1 MAEISVAI
9 YAGSYVP
16 SLIEKSV
23 MSAVDQSLKSMEIIL
38 VDDCRTNAES
48 KSLKSTFKRLLK
60 SCELP
65 YGKSLRLLSMGRT
78 AGITDALRSAVQD
91 SSSKYFSVLIMGD
104 VFYSR
109 TSLSDLLE
117 LSSKNAS
124 EDSAE
129 IDVVQGSVIADKK
142 DPEILKIDEKAYD
155 IIEKNLPGEFEFEN
169 PEDLM
174 KEYFLSG
181 KYAVCIQGKL
191 FLRSTLEDSLS
202 RMPMSECF
210 CAFEYMW
217 MYFLLRKSHVLVSS
231 TKKVCVRYM
240 DSSPDSGDF
249 KIDSPGRWSKICSAS
264 SAFTAIFFDLAD
276 NPTESGELGEY
287 FRSVMSRYAL
297 SNVKSIERV
306 DPTIRTVAE
315 AILQESWGE
324 ELIAKCRLFLSGA
337 QY

>member
-109 TSLSDLLE
+109 
-117 LSSKNAS
+117 
-124 EDSAE
+124 
-129 IDVVQGSVIADKK
+129 
-142 DPEILKIDEKAYD
+142 
-155 IIEKNLPGEFEFEN
+155 
-169 PEDLM
+169 
-174 KEYFLSG
+174 
-181 KYAVCIQGKL
+181 
-191 FLRSTLEDSLS
+191 R
-202 RMPMSECF
+202 RF
-210 CAFEYMW
+210 C
-217 MYFLLRKSHVLVSS
+217 R
-231 TKKVCVRYM
+231 
-240 DSSPDSGDF
+240 
-249 KIDSPGRWSKICSAS
+249 
-264 SAFTAIFFDLAD
+264 
-276 NPTESGELGEY
+276 N
-287 FRSVMSRYAL
+287 
-297 SNVKSIERV
+297 
-306 DPTIRTVAE
+306 
-315 AILQESWGE
+315 
-324 ELIAKCRLFLSGA
+324 
-337 QY
+337 